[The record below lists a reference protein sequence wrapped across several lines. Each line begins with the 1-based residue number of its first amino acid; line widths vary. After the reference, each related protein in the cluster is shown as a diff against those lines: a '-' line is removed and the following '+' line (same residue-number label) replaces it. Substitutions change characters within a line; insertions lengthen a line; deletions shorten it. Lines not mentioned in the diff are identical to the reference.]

1 MENNELT
8 ATPGDQDF
16 LYEESQHLNT
26 YVYATQGQ
34 RFLNWLIDNLL
45 MRLGLTFLTGMA
57 ISLILSFIAPDFL
70 NRIAASESSMG
81 GELILLS
88 LMIGYMNYIVYY
100 TLCEKLFKGY
110 TLGKIIT
117 GTRAIRQDGNE
128 LSFKDALLRSL
139 SRCVPFEVFSGFST
153 LTWHDSWTDTM
164 VVKAR

>member
-57 ISLILSFIAPDFL
+57 ISLILSVIAPDF
-70 NRIAASESSMG
+70 
-81 GELILLS
+81 
-88 LMIGYMNYIVYY
+88 
-100 TLCEKLFKGY
+100 
-110 TLGKIIT
+110 
-117 GTRAIRQDGNE
+117 
-128 LSFKDALLRSL
+128 
-139 SRCVPFEVFSGFST
+139 
-153 LTWHDSWTDTM
+153 
-164 VVKAR
+164 